1 MRPPPR
7 SPRRAR
13 SRTTRRS
20 RMALVVGDGRVEQ
33 LPVGD
38 RHLLDR
44 LGEQHVLRVDQV
56 VARVLGE
63 LEFVA
68 ERDRIKRAGDLAV
81 AAEDAAAHVDLV
93 DARVALACRDAV
105 ARRVLGGD
113 DADAVRGARGCAERA
128 PDAFLEPVLVQVQPV
143 PSAEAWIQRPLVLR
157 VLLRDRLLE
166 DLLEGDAEAADAVER
181 IGHQNATTQA
191 AVTSALIVA
200 TGSSTF
206 QPKRI
211 SWS

>member
-20 RMALVVGDGRVEQ
+20 RMALVVGDRRVEQ

-63 LEFVA
+63 LELVA
-68 ERDRIKRAGDLAV
+68 ERDRIERAGDLAV

-93 DARVALACRDAV
+93 DAGVALARRDAV

-113 DADAVRGARGCAERA
+113 DADAVRRARGGAERA
-128 PDAFLEPVLVQVQPV
+128 PDALLEPVLVAPEAVAA
-143 PSAEAWIQRPLVLR
+143 AEARVHRPLVLR

-166 DLLEGDAEAADAVER
+166 DLLEGDAEALDGR
-181 IGHQNATTQA
+181 
-191 AVTSALIVA
+191 
-200 TGSSTF
+200 
-206 QPKRI
+206 
-211 SWS
+211 